1 MTRTVLALFF
11 IAMAILTIFSNT
23 IQSAM
28 LPKVATEKPWK
39 KSLVFPIQGEGIL
52 VPRRQIDLTSD
63 SGWKIRKVHVGVKDQ
78 VEQGQI
84 LVTFD
89 SSEGERQREDAELQ
103 VRRLELNMEMLQ
115 QQYISAHTT
124 GDADA
129 LGKAERDLKNGRL
142 ELEAAQAKARQLQE
156 EISAKR
162 KLTAPFDGR
171 IASIDAEE
179 GMAIP
184 PGQKLLTLI
193 KSGEGFAFSFS
204 VPADAAAKLD
214 LNEEIPVIVHDGEQD
229 KTVNGTVV
237 DIQSASGGADASD
250 QGSGLE
256 GQSSGGELGR
266 RTITIGVPQ
275 AGLEGGEKVSVDMEK
290 PAAEQGLVISKKW
303 LRQDADG
310 TYVFVVREER
320 SALGNTYT
328 VRKAYVATGD
338 EVADEIAILRGLW
351 EEDEVIAESSDPLQE
366 GDRVA
371 WNG

>member
-1 MTRTVLALFF
+1 MSRTVLALFF
-11 IAMAILTIFSNT
+11 LAMALLTIFSNT

-28 LPKVATEKPWK
+28 LPKVTTEKPWK
-39 KSLVFPIQGEGIL
+39 KSLVIPIQGEGIL

-63 SGWKIRKVHVGVKDQ
+63 SGWKIRKVHVGEKDRVKK
-78 VEQGQI
+78 GQI

-89 SSEGERQREDAELQ
+89 SSVGERQREDAELQ
-103 VRRLELNMEMLQ
+103 VRRFELNMELLQ
-115 QQYISAHTT
+115 QQYISAQMT

-129 LGKAERDLKNGRL
+129 MGKAERDLKSGRL
-142 ELEAAQAKARQLQE
+142 ELEAAQAKVHQLQE
-156 EISAKR
+156 ENSAKR
-162 KLTAPFDGR
+162 TLTAPFDGR

-179 GMAIP
+179 GMAVP
-184 PGQKLLTLI
+184 PGQKLITLI

-204 VPADAAAKLD
+204 VLADAAARLD
-214 LNEEIPVIVHDGEQD
+214 LNEEIPVVVHGEQD
-229 KTVNGTVV
+229 KTVKGKVV
-237 DIQSASGGADASD
+237 DIKAASGGTGFSD
-250 QGSGLE
+250 QGP
-256 GQSSGGELGR
+256 GQAEQGPGGESER
-266 RTITIGVPQ
+266 RTITIAVPQ
-275 AGLEGGEKVSVDMEK
+275 SGLEGGEKVSVDTEK

-328 VRKAYVATGD
+328 VHKAYVATGD
-338 EVADEIAILRGLW
+338 EVGDEIAILRGLW
-351 EEDEVIAESSDPLQE
+351 QEDEVIAESSDPLQE